1 MCWGSLAVGGLVKSR
16 LEAYGQLMGN
26 GLLLKNQHHDV
37 PMTRSIPF
45 RFKNEVCTVGNYTL
59 LIEANP
65 RRVAI

>member
-26 GLLLKNQHHDV
+26 GLLLKNRHHDV

-45 RFKNEVCTVGNYTL
+45 RFKIEVCTMPEHLGPVWFSGV
-59 LIEANP
+59 
-65 RRVAI
+65 RV